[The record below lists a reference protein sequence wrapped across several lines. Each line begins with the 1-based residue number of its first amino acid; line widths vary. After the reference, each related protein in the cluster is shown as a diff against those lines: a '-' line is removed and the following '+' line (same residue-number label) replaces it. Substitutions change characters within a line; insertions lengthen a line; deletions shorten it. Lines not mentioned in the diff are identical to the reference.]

1 MKVVVAEDYEDL
13 SRRAA
18 VWLLIA
24 MANTNNPTV
33 ILPTGNTPLGLYRN
47 LAANP
52 KRKLLE
58 TAKFIQ
64 LDEYQGIA
72 RNDSRTL
79 GNWFRHVFMEPLSID
94 STALCSFDPSC
105 HDPDEEAARVDRF
118 AMQTGIDICVL
129 GLGQNGHLGFNEPG
143 SDFKSRTRVVELSEE
158 SIKSNSAYWGARIQ
172 VPRRA
177 FTLGLGTLS
186 ASNQTLLLVSGA
198 HKARI
203 LHATLEGPLSHEV
216 PATCLRGFR
225 DVTVLADRS
234 ALHYR
239 MRLGDSAIP

>member
-1 MKVVVAEDYEDL
+1 MDASIKGSSVMKVVVAEDYEDL

-79 GNWFRHVFMEPLSID
+79 GSWFRHVFMEPLSID
-94 STALCSFDPSC
+94 STALCSFDSSS
-105 HDPDEEAARVDRF
+105 HDPDQEAARVDRF
-118 AMQTGIDICVL
+118 AIQSGIDICVL
-129 GLGQNGHLGFNEPG
+129 GLGQNGHLGFNELTER
-143 SDFKSRTRVVELSEE
+143 KRAEEQQCEAQAQLAHVTRVT
-158 SIKSNSAYWGARIQ
+158 
-172 VPRRA
+172 
-177 FTLGLGTLS
+177 TLGEMT
-186 ASNQTLLLVSGA
+186 ASIA
-198 HKARI
+198 HEI
-203 LHATLEGPLSHEV
+203 N
-216 PATCLRGFR
+216 
-225 DVTVLADRS
+225 
-234 ALHYR
+234 
-239 MRLGDSAIP
+239 